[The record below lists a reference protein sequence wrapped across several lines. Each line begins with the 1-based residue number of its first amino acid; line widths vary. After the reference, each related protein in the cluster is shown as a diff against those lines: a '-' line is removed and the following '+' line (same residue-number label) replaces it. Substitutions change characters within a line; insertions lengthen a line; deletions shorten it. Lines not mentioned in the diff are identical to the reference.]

1 MDLSLGYHRCDSSKK
16 AHRRSPAGTGAVTRI
31 VSWLTGCVN
40 STHREWSEML
50 GEHVARYSS
59 DAVFRNGELS
69 VRILSSVLRND
80 LYMQRTLLVEKLNVR
95 LGKKIVTSIR
105 FR

>member
-1 MDLSLGYHRCDSSKK
+1 MRARKVLKLSDFLRASLGEQINCGLEAMD
-16 AHRRSPAGTGAVTRI
+16 V
-31 VSWLTGCVN
+31 C
-40 STHREWSEML
+40 REWSEML

-80 LYMQRTLLVEKLNVR
+80 LYMQRTLLVEKLNAR